1 MRKIALV
8 ISVILVVNMILGFLF
23 QISNQVVCYTE
34 LGVLGLGGL
43 IYWLSLYRPLQRF
56 ANFSFKKEG
65 VLTTNF
71 IKIGGLG
78 IAFVVLNLLFCRF
91 FLNTTM
97 YTFFGCSTPA
107 SDLLDALLTNNIVG
121 NILCYV
127 SLVFFIIDERPDTV
141 QKEINSNG
149 EINVVDKTEISAQ
162 PSLHDKMLRK
172 DFLLLTDSKKVHTK
186 VDIASISYVVVQ
198 SNCIIIHSENR
209 KFVKYQSLK
218 SFHESL
224 PQDDFI
230 RIHRSTVVNLN
241 FIEGVNN
248 YSSGDGEVRLKND
261 VILRYSRN
269 YKKALHPFF
278 AKS

>member
-8 ISVILVVNMILGFLF
+8 ISVILVINMILGFLF

-43 IYWLSLYRPLQRF
+43 IYWLS
-56 ANFSFKKEG
+56 
-65 VLTTNF
+65 
-71 IKIGGLG
+71 
-78 IAFVVLNLLFCRF
+78 
-91 FLNTTM
+91 
-97 YTFFGCSTPA
+97 
-107 SDLLDALLTNNIVG
+107 LDALLTNNIVG

-241 FIEGVNN
+241 FIEAVNN

-278 AKS
+278 SKS